1 MYSRKPGACH
11 RATRYR
17 WTLAEYSRTIFMA
30 QPLELRFLSPGSE
43 SKIIADE
50 SSQGASAKR
59 PKTKRMLR
67 VSSLG
72 PGRVRIASRFRAG
85 RESGTDG
92 APANFRQKAPE
103 NPWQSRQSGARH
115 KSEAFCPNARQSQE
129 SWRTPYCQTEPRR
142 GALWA
147 GERWL
152 TPWQAC
158 APSRS

>member
-92 APANFRQKAPE
+92 APDRKCV
-103 NPWQSRQSGARH
+103 GTG
-115 KSEAFCPNARQSQE
+115 
-129 SWRTPYCQTEPRR
+129 WRR
-142 GALWA
+142 
-147 GERWL
+147 
-152 TPWQAC
+152 
-158 APSRS
+158 